1 MERGNVEKLVSKL
14 LHMSEE
20 GLQSFFNEVMADDGL
35 RRALGRAGERFMTNK
50 NRFDRNVE
58 TLLDFV
64 NIPSKR
70 DVRELKARLDHLN
83 GQVVNLSMKL
93 DRLLAQPEKAAPA
106 PRAKRRGGRASPASG
121 ASDAKG

>member
-35 RRALGRAGERFMTNK
+35 RRALGRAGERFMANK